1 MCRASFRHSTR
12 LRAEAGSSSASP
24 PAPQSHDAQC
34 NMCSSSIYGVRYKC
48 LECPDYGTC
57 AACFDL
63 TLEHHPGHS
72 FVVIHDPL
80 DLIKRSQRAVE
91 HNGKCSNCKQR
102 VFSVHYQCTECPDY
116 DLCASCEAL
125 PIPVHS
131 PAHPMVKI
139 KSPNSAAYALTL
151 RARVPR
157 PIINSAADISSS
169 SDSLSQ
175 PMQVLMA
182 RLGVPG
188 PNINSAAVMHSSSD
202 LLSQPMQA
210 RRRLL
215 RLLEDDTII
224 PSQPMQ
230 AESSR
235 MGQEQSLPRA
245 QMNAQPPMPPPHEMG
260 LWEMKLEQRSP
271 YTYTVCGRVPSP
283 DDELNEKSRQMELE
297 IADYWRWYHEKYNN
311 GRERESGFGLLLT
324 SIELSAT

>member
-1 MCRASFRHSTR
+1 MTTGERTSPILQHSKSRAYWR
-12 LRAEAGSSSASP
+12 SSA
-24 PAPQSHDAQC
+24 C
-34 NMCSSSIYGVRYKC
+34 VRAVKRKY
-48 LECPDYGTC
+48 LNYIANNADPYGTDRELGAEEGSGRGSPSGLC
-57 AACFDL
+57 GGNREVG
-63 TLEHHPGHS
+63 LEGS
-72 FVVIHDPL
+72 YGRG
-80 DLIKRSQRAVE
+80 KRSQRAVE

-102 VFSVHYQCTECPDY
+102 VLSVHYQCTECPDY

-125 PIPVHS
+125 PVPVHS

-182 RLGVPG
+182 RLGVPV

-210 RRRLL
+210 SRRLL

-260 LWEMKLEQRSP
+260 LWEMKLEPRSP
-271 YTYTVCGRVPSP
+271 YTYTVCGRARA
-283 DDELNEKSRQMELE
+283 K
-297 IADYWRWYHEKYNN
+297 
-311 GRERESGFGLLLT
+311 RESGFALLLNVDIQL
-324 SIELSAT
+324 SQLSATRIRKPTILWGIYLIEIMCFPRGKA